1 LREVFDALRQKLQER
16 KKTEL
21 ADKLVSAS
29 IFLRY
34 LCPAILSPSLFG
46 LVSEYPTNNALR
58 NLTLIAK
65 TLQTLANFTKFSV
78 SFWVV
83 YSSNYKFLVQR
94 KFYGIS

>member
-16 KKTEL
+16 KKDDL

-46 LVSEYPTNNALR
+46 LVSEYPTNTALR

-78 SFWVV
+78 TLS
-83 YSSNYKFLVQR
+83 
-94 KFYGIS
+94 